1 MTNEVL
7 QYMSNATGFLY
18 ILNSGSSGGIQEDRV
33 GNYCF
38 SDLTSL
44 YSDRCTLSHYTM
56 DFLIF
61 CLYHRMI
68 GRNCCIFLTAESVS

>member
-1 MTNEVL
+1 MNNAVL

-33 GNYCF
+33 RNSYF

-44 YSDRCTLSHYTM
+44 FSDRCPLSHYTM

-61 CLYHRMI
+61 CLYH
-68 GRNCCIFLTAESVS
+68 